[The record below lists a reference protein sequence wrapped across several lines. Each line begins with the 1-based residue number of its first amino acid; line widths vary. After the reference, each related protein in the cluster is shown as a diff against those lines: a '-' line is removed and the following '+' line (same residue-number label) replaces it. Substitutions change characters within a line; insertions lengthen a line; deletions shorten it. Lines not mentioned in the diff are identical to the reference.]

1 MLTFGNGGM
10 KNPSNPVHLTL
21 PKSQHWS
28 SFDNI
33 YIYEP
38 QTLSSGLFPGTP
50 RIASSSAARHCFQAR
65 LELHPPRP
73 RVTLLPYFLV
83 ILLNFLLYLLLYA
96 SIKLPTV
103 STLICFY
110 LHSATSLHQHG
121 TYGQPGEESLFPEE
135 SRSTPWAS
143 TCTCI
148 TEDSQSSL
156 PIKCLNSNLR
166 V

>member
-1 MLTFGNGGM
+1 MLTFRNGGM
-10 KNPSNPVHLTL
+10 KNPFNPVHLTL

-38 QTLSSGLFPGTP
+38 ETLSSGLFPGTP
-50 RIASSSAARHCFQAR
+50 WIASSSAARDCFQAH

-96 SIKLPTV
+96 SVYIPQLHFINMEPTASQV
-103 STLICFY
+103 RNHYSQKNQEAHLEQALALALQKTAN
-110 LHSATSLHQHG
+110 LH
-121 TYGQPGEESLFPEE
+121 
-135 SRSTPWAS
+135 
-143 TCTCI
+143 C
-148 TEDSQSSL
+148 QS
-156 PIKCLNSNLR
+156 NVWTSNLR

>member
-10 KNPSNPVHLTL
+10 KNSSNPVHLTR

-33 YIYEP
+33 YIWTADTVFRPHSRHTSKY
-38 QTLSSGLFPGTP
+38 TVLGNTSLFPGTR
-50 RIASSSAARHCFQAR
+50 RIASSSTACYIVALFSCYSNQ
-65 LELHPPRP
+65 
-73 RVTLLPYFLV
+73 
-83 ILLNFLLYLLLYA
+83 
-96 SIKLPTV
+96 LPTV
-103 STLICFY
+103 FTLICFC
-110 LHSATSLHQHG
+110 LHSATSHHQHG
-121 TYGQPGEESLFPEE
+121 TYGQPGEESLFTEE

-148 TEDSQSSL
+148 AEDSQFSL
-156 PIKCLNSNLR
+156 PIQCLNSNLP

>member
-1 MLTFGNGGM
+1 MGAWRI
-10 KNPSNPVHLTL
+10 HLIRCTWL
-21 PKSQHWS
+21 FLNLNTDLAST
-28 SFDNI
+28 I

-50 RIASSSAARHCFQAR
+50 WIASSSAAHHGFQAR
-65 LELHPPRP
+65 LELHPPRL
-73 RVTLLPYFLV
+73 RVTWLPYFLV

-96 SIKLPTV
+96 SVYIPQ
-103 STLICFY
+103 
-110 LHSATSLHQHG
+110 LHQHG
-121 TYGQPGEESLFPEE
+121 TYGQPGEESLFTEE

-148 TEDSQSSL
+148 AEDSQSSL

>member
-10 KNPSNPVHLTL
+10 KIPSNLVYLTL

-33 YIYEP
+33 YIWTTDTVFR
-38 QTLSSGLFPGTP
+38 TLSRHALNCILLGRASRFPGTT
-50 RIASSSAARHCFQAR
+50 RIASSSTAC
-65 LELHPPRP
+65 
-73 RVTLLPYFLV
+73 YFVAL
-83 ILLNFLLYLLLYA
+83 FSRY

-103 STLICFY
+103 FTLICFY

-135 SRSTPWAS
+135 SRSSPWAS

-148 TEDSQSSL
+148 AEDSQSSVQ
-156 PIKCLNSNLR
+156 IKCLNCNLR

>member
-38 QTLSSGLFPGTP
+38 QTLSSGLISGTP
-50 RIASSSAARHCFQAR
+50 WIASCSAARHCLQAR
-65 LELHPPRP
+65 LKLHPPRP

-96 SIKLPTV
+96 SVYIPQLHFINMEPTASQV
-103 STLICFY
+103 RNHYFQKNQEAHLERALARALQKTAN
-110 LHSATSLHQHG
+110 LHCQSNVW
-121 TYGQPGEESLFPEE
+121 
-135 SRSTPWAS
+135 TPTFVYS
-143 TCTCI
+143 VR
-148 TEDSQSSL
+148 DS
-156 PIKCLNSNLR
+156 
-166 V
+166 